1 MQTHAAPAATSTPP
15 AAPPFIFS
23 AFVALG
29 VLGVLAWIGLSIL
42 AAPADEPMFHFG
54 EKGAVTA
61 LSTVFMAMA
70 GALALAVFYLR
81 MDDWKSGAWFWL
93 LLAAGFAFLAI
104 DEQLMLHERG
114 GYALENTQLG
124 PSQTFRNWNDLIVIG
139 YGVVALGIVAFA
151 TREILKCRAF
161 AILFATAFFFYAVH
175 TGLDTVL
182 PTDLAWKDVPEES
195 AKLFCALFLFLSLC
209 ARFLTQADG
218 MRTPRRSD

>member
-1 MQTHAAPAATSTPP
+1 MQMHAAPTATSTPP
-15 AAPPFIFS
+15 AVSPSLFG

-29 VLGVLAWIGLSIL
+29 VIGVLAWIGLSML
-42 AAPADEPMFHFG
+42 AAPADEPMYHFG

-70 GALALAVFYLR
+70 GALSLVVFYLR
-81 MDDWKSGAWFWL
+81 MEDWKSGAWFWL

-114 GYALENTQLG
+114 GNALENTQLG
-124 PSQTFRNWNDLIVIG
+124 PSETFRNWNDLIVIG

-151 TREILKCRAF
+151 TREILKCRTF

-195 AKLFCALFLFLSLC
+195 AKLLCGLFLFLSLC
-209 ARFLTQADG
+209 ARFLSQADG
-218 MRTPRRSD
+218 LRTARRDT